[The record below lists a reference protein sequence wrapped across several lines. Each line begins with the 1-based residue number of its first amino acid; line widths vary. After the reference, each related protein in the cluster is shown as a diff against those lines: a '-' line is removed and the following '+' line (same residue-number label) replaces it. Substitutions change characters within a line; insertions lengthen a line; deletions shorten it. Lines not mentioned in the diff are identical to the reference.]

1 MPKLAII
8 GTLEVAPWRKDEVLP
23 LLMAHR
29 ARCLKDEPGTLQ
41 FEVLVPREDDTK
53 VLLYEVYR
61 DDAAFDVHWNGT
73 SVARLREEAAG
84 MIVKVYGT
92 RCALAE

>member
-1 MPKLAII
+1 
-8 GTLEVAPWRKDEVLP
+8 
-23 LLMAHR
+23 
-29 ARCLKDEPGTLQ
+29 
-41 FEVLVPREDDTK
+41 VPHEDDTK

-73 SVARLREEAAG
+73 SVARLRDEAAG

-92 RCALAE
+92 KCALAE

>member
-1 MPKLAII
+1 M
-8 GTLEVAPWRKDEVLP
+8 
-23 LLMAHR
+23 LMAYR

-41 FEVLVPREDDTK
+41 FEVLSPREDDTK

-92 RCALAE
+92 RCALVE

>member
-1 MPKLAII
+1 MSKLAII
-8 GTLEVAPWRKDEVLP
+8 GTIEVASGRREQVLP

-41 FEVLVPREDDTK
+41 FEVLLPNDDNTK

-61 DDAAFDVHWNGT
+61 DAAAFEADLHIIGT
-73 SVARLREEAAG
+73 AHPLLGCVRKPLE
-84 MIVKVYGT
+84 
-92 RCALAE
+92 

>member
-8 GTLEVAPWRKDEVLP
+8 GTLEVAPGRKDEVLP

-41 FEVLVPREDDTK
+41 FDVLVPREDDTK

-61 DDAAFDVHWNGT
+61 DDAAFNVHWNGT